1 MADRNSREDR
11 NRKKFALLKTILN
24 ARRQRQLMQQSI
36 LNHFI
41 ARRRLILKVCALT
54 ILLLSFHERSYLFS
68 SCEPPSSLL
77 ASPFLRSPW
86 RNFLVPS
93 LPLLIHNL
101 YWVKSGT
108 KLCLLR
114 QKVQKKILGTLSRH
128 DDDVEENGTKKLHS
142 RFLNKFAMI
151 CAHLVCEMWPNYPGA
166 NVVGVKVQKEKGKY
180 IIMHSRSP

>member
-41 ARRRLILKVCALT
+41 ARRRLIVKVCALT
-54 ILLLSFHERSYLFS
+54 ILLLSFHERSYLVS
-68 SCEPPSSLL
+68 SCEPPLESSC
-77 ASPFLRSPW
+77 FLPSSFSV

-93 LPLLIHNL
+93 LPLLIYNL
-101 YWVKSGT
+101 YWVKSGV

-114 QKVQKKILGTLSRH
+114 QKVQKKRLCTDLTYFATLPPFCR
-128 DDDVEENGTKKLHS
+128 HS
-142 RFLNKFAMI
+142 RPR
-151 CAHLVCEMWPNYPGA
+151 AHRQLQHA
-166 NVVGVKVQKEKGKY
+166 Q
-180 IIMHSRSP
+180 